1 MILRFFLL
9 LTTTSALPSA
19 EPEPDANA
27 EPQLYGGLAGVPQRF
42 DSGGL
47 QPGEGGQGYFPGG
60 AGGASVVEPG
70 SVWGGGVPQGD
81 QCGMMDQCCGRW
93 RCLRWKLVHFGCRHG
108 RARLL
113 PGAGSEV
120 LHSVRAEMQV
130 NKKSRIFLCIHQVR
144 QQAGLPD
151 DDEGILRHLSDQT
164 VSLHQNSRVKIYPG
178 EGLPHEDRE
187 QMLGVW
193 GSWVW

>member
-1 MILRFFLL
+1 MSLPCSKWQHRRLREGWTQRHSSQNSRADEMILRFFLL

-81 QCGMMDQCCGRW
+81 QCGMMDQCCG
-93 RCLRWKLVHFGCRHG
+93 G
-108 RARLL
+108 
-113 PGAGSEV
+113 
-120 LHSVRAEMQV
+120 
-130 NKKSRIFLCIHQVR
+130 
-144 QQAGLPD
+144 
-151 DDEGILRHLSDQT
+151 
-164 VSLHQNSRVKIYPG
+164 
-178 EGLPHEDRE
+178 
-187 QMLGVW
+187 
-193 GSWVW
+193 